1 MIPFTGQ
8 RGQVDGSDFGRYQP
22 YVQRKRLVHATRDT
36 KQVPSKVIKRQGHL
50 HFLGASLGDLFSRI
64 ASAFSVSFSCSESL
78 NLIEVDDDDYD
89 DGDSDIDERERDI
102 DIDDSARRRTRTPE
116 EQARLAAEAVRLERE
131 GIVV

>member
-64 ASAFSVSFSCSESL
+64 ASAFSVSFSESL

-89 DGDSDIDERERDI
+89 DGDI
-102 DIDDSARRRTRTPE
+102 DIDGDLVHFRSARRRTRTPE